1 MNLQNNRSI
10 GHWTYFAVVFGAALG
25 LFAGLTPSF
34 HAAGGIFARPVA
46 AEFGWGRSIAS
57 LSYSASML
65 GLTVGSPLVGMLMDR
80 FGVRR
85 VIAVLG
91 VAYGLAVI
99 GMSQQNGSTA
109 LWIGLSALVGIFGAS
124 VSVVGYL
131 AVLPQWFDRRLGLA
145 LALAMCG
152 LGLGTMVMPQLVQYL
167 VSTLGW
173 RTAYVVVGGASIP
186 LTLLAC
192 ALIRERKGA
201 PARGRQAA
209 ARSADG
215 LSIGEAMRNYRLWA
229 IWLIFLVAAA
239 CTHPLVPHLPAILA
253 DRGFSGADAARCAS
267 TLGIGLLVGR
277 LLTGILLDRIHAA
290 FVTFLFFIVG
300 AGGIVLLYA
309 THDFQ
314 GLLLAAGL
322 VGLTIGAEGDLIS
335 YLVRS
340 YFGLRAFGTLYGIAF
355 SGYGLGA
362 VIGPVA
368 TGAYFDRYGSYD
380 LPLQLMPA
388 LLVGACVLS
397 LTLGRYPRVGE
408 PLGAVSPSLH
418 GA

>member
-1 MNLQNNRSI
+1 
-10 GHWTYFAVVFGAALG
+10 
-25 LFAGLTPSF
+25 
-34 HAAGGIFARPVA
+34 
-46 AEFGWGRSIAS
+46 
-57 LSYSASML
+57 
-65 GLTVGSPLVGMLMDR
+65 
-80 FGVRR
+80 
-85 VIAVLG
+85 
-91 VAYGLAVI
+91 
-99 GMSQQNGSTA
+99 
-109 LWIGLSALVGIFGAS
+109 
-124 VSVVGYL
+124 
-131 AVLPQWFDRRLGLA
+131 
-145 LALAMCG
+145 
-152 LGLGTMVMPQLVQYL
+152 MVMPQLVQYL
-167 VSTLGW
+167 VSNLGW
-173 RTAYVVVGGASIP
+173 RAAYAVVGGASIP

-201 PARGRQAA
+201 LPRGRQTA
-209 ARSADG
+209 ARSTDG
-215 LSIGEAMRNYRLWA
+215 LSIGEAVRSYRLWA
-229 IWLIFLVAAA
+229 IWLIFLIAAA
-239 CTHPLVPHLPAILA
+239 CTHPLVPHIPAILA

-267 TLGIGLLVGR
+267 VLGIGLLVGR

-290 FVTFLFFIVG
+290 VVTFLFFIVG

-309 THDFQ
+309 TVDFQ

-380 LPLQLMPA
+380 LPLQLMPV

-397 LTLGRYPRVGE
+397 LTLGRYPRAGE
-408 PLGAVSPSLH
+408 SLAAANPSLH